1 MELRGKSFSK
11 PRIIILVFLLFFF
24 IWTLLQFLAPMFIP
38 ENTIEDLSGHVV
50 VTNNKIEIDEI
61 SAPWSFVY
69 NCGDSLC
76 HQKASRSFFIN
87 GNQMPFCSRCTAIW
101 LGITIGLFLVFFYK
115 IKLNDKFVF
124 VIIAGV
130 IPIGIDG
137 LGQMFGF
144 WESTNLIRV
153 VTGLTIGIVC
163 GVAIGLIIDELSS
176 INKKDLI

>member
-1 MELRGKSFSK
+1 
-11 PRIIILVFLLFFF
+11 
-24 IWTLLQFLAPMFIP
+24 
-38 ENTIEDLSGHVV
+38 
-50 VTNNKIEIDEI
+50 
-61 SAPWSFVY
+61 
-69 NCGDSLC
+69 
-76 HQKASRSFFIN
+76 
-87 GNQMPFCSRCTAIW
+87 MPFCSRCTAIW
-101 LGITIGLFLVFFYK
+101 LGITIGLFLVFFYR